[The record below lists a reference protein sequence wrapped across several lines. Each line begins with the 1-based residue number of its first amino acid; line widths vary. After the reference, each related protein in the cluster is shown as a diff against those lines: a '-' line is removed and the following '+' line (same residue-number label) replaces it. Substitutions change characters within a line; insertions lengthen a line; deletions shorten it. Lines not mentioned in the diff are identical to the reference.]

1 MHSKSITFFFE
12 KSESIAYNIT
22 SRHIYIIYCSF
33 QQKKSTYCP
42 IRNVSLEEI
51 LLQLEIGDHGKPR
64 EKRKI
69 AHRKDKGKKKKIKKK
84 KSFVVQD
91 TCKGVGLGGFFG
103 FRVEDLIAFFY
114 FLSFFLF
121 SFFFLW

>member
-12 KSESIAYNIT
+12 KSESITYNIT

-42 IRNVSLEEI
+42 IRNVSFEEI

-69 AHRKDKGKKKKIKKK
+69 AHRKDKGKKNKKKI
-84 KSFVVQD
+84 SFVVQD

-114 FLSFFLF
+114 
-121 SFFFLW
+121 

>member
-1 MHSKSITFFFE
+1 MR
-12 KSESIAYNIT
+12 ES
-22 SRHIYIIYCSF
+22 
-33 QQKKSTYCP
+33 
-42 IRNVSLEEI
+42 
-51 LLQLEIGDHGKPR
+51 KPR

-69 AHRKDKGKKKKIKKK
+69 AHCKDKEKKKKKK

-114 FLSFFLF
+114 YPFFLCGEIKFVLERYYCVFSQIIVNLSFGFNL
-121 SFFFLW
+121 SIVISILL